1 MKTIICHQPGEMKMI
16 EQEIPSVLAE
26 NELLVSVKRVGICGT
41 DIHAY
46 GGNQPFFE
54 YPRILGHELSAVV
67 ENIGANV
74 TKVGKGDQV
83 SVIPYMHC
91 GECISCKN
99 CKTNCC
105 TNMKVLGVHIDGG
118 MTEYLVLPES
128 HVFKVNELSL
138 EEAAVI
144 EPLCIGAHAV
154 RRADIKEG
162 ETVLIV
168 GAGPIGLGAARFAKL
183 QGAKTIIMDIN
194 EERLQFCKDWAE
206 CDVAIKA
213 SEQAVEEIK
222 AVNGGW
228 LPSIVM
234 DATGN
239 KHSMMNAFDYVSHG
253 GKVVYVGLV
262 KDTITFHDPDFHAKE
277 LTLMGSRNATKEDF
291 EYVIQCVKEG
301 KVNASAY
308 ITHTVDFDHAVQ
320 YFEAKNFNT
329 NKALIVVGE

>member
-1 MKTIICHQPGEMKMI
+1 MKTIVCQQPGEMKMI
-16 EQEIPSVLAE
+16 EQERPSVIAD
-26 NELLVSVKRVGICGT
+26 NEVLVVVKRIGICGT

-46 GGNQPFFE
+46 GGNQPFFA
-54 YPRILGHELSAVV
+54 YPRVLGHELSAVV
-67 ENIGANV
+67 ERVGAHV
-74 TKVGKGDQV
+74 TKVEAGDLI

-99 CKTNCC
+99 DKTNCC

-118 MTEYLVLPES
+118 MTEHLVLPES

-154 RRADIKEG
+154 RRADIREG

-168 GAGPIGLGAARFAKL
+168 GAGPIGMGAARFAKL

-194 EERLQFCKDWAE
+194 EERLQACKEWAG
-206 CDVAIKA
+206 CDFAVKA
-213 SEQAVEEIK
+213 SDAAVEELK
-222 AVNGGW
+222 AVNDGW
-228 LPSIVM
+228 LPTVVM

-239 KHSMMNAFDYVSHG
+239 KFSMTNAFDYVCHG

-262 KDTITFHDPDFHAKE
+262 KDTITFNDPDFHAKE

-291 EYVIQCVKEG
+291 EYVIQSVKDG
-301 KVNASAY
+301 KVNAASY
-308 ITHTVDFDHAVQ
+308 ITHKINFDDAVS
-320 YFEAKNFNT
+320 YFEAKSFNT
-329 NKALIVVGE
+329 NKALIVLE

>member
-1 MKTIICHQPGEMKMI
+1 MKTIVCQQPGEMKMI
-16 EQEIPSVLAE
+16 EQERPSVIAD
-26 NELLVSVKRVGICGT
+26 NEVLVAVKRIGICGT

-46 GGNQPFFE
+46 GGNQPFFA
-54 YPRILGHELSAVV
+54 YPRVLGHELSAVV
-67 ENIGANV
+67 ERVGAHV
-74 TKVGKGDQV
+74 TKVEAGDLI

-99 CKTNCC
+99 GKTNCC

-118 MTEYLVLPES
+118 MTEHLVLPES

-154 RRADIKEG
+154 RRADIREG

-168 GAGPIGLGAARFAKL
+168 GAGPIGMGAARFAKL

-194 EERLQFCKDWAE
+194 EERLQACKEWAG
-206 CDVAIKA
+206 CDFAVKA
-213 SEQAVEEIK
+213 SDAAVEELK
-222 AVNGGW
+222 AVNDGW
-228 LPSIVM
+228 LPTVVM

-239 KHSMMNAFDYVSHG
+239 KFSMTNAFDYVCHG

-262 KDTITFHDPDFHAKE
+262 KDTITFNDPDFHAKE

-291 EYVIQCVKEG
+291 EYVIQSVKDG
-301 KVNASAY
+301 KVNAASY
-308 ITHTVDFDHAVQ
+308 ITHKINFDDAVS
-320 YFEAKNFNT
+320 YFEAKSFNT
-329 NKALIVVGE
+329 NKALIVLE

>member
-1 MKTIICHQPGEMKMI
+1 MKTIVCQQPGEMKMI
-16 EQEIPSVLAE
+16 EQERPTIIGE
-26 NELLVSVKRVGICGT
+26 NEVLVAIKRIGICGT

-46 GGNQPFFE
+46 GGNQPFFA
-54 YPRILGHELSAVV
+54 YPRVLGHELSAVV
-67 ENIGANV
+67 ETVGANV
-74 TKVGKGDQV
+74 TKVEAGDRI

-99 CKTNCC
+99 GKTNCC
-105 TNMKVLGVHIDGG
+105 TSMKVLGVHIDGG
-118 MTEYLVLPES
+118 MTEHLVLPES
-128 HVFKVNELSL
+128 HVLKVNDLSL

-154 RRADIKEG
+154 RRADIREG

-168 GAGPIGLGAARFAKL
+168 GAGPIGMGAAIFAKL

-194 EERLQFCKDWAE
+194 EERLQACQDWAG
-206 CDVAIKA
+206 CDFAVKA
-213 SEQAVEEIK
+213 SEQAIEELK
-222 AVNGGW
+222 AVNDGW
-228 LPSIVM
+228 LPSVVM

-239 KHSMMNAFDYVSHG
+239 KFSMTNAFDYVCHG

-262 KDTITFHDPDFHAKE
+262 KDTITFNDPDFHAKE

-291 EYVIQCVKEG
+291 EYVIQSVKEG
-301 KVNASAY
+301 KVNAASY
-308 ITHTVDFDHAVQ
+308 ITHKLNFDDVVE

-329 NKALIVVGE
+329 NKALIVLE